1 MPVRP
6 STRTIPAPVVTIV
19 AATDLGSVE
28 VAKRGNRYLLT
39 DRWGDIRVDG
49 RGLGLYDLDTRILST
64 AILRLNGSALTLLR
78 GPYSDDGVDTIQLTN
93 PEIRRDPNDKRAAA
107 SSLARRDLSVTRTRR
122 IEGDLH
128 ERVTIVN
135 YSATVEDLELEFGLG
150 VDMADIFEVRGY
162 ARATRGTLHPI
173 ELHDDRVVFGYDGVD
188 GIVRRTTV
196 VIPGARFEPV
206 TDHDGWSGA
215 SVLAI
220 WTARLETGARTTF
233 SWTITSEAVPDE
245 AARAATLPMNG
256 SRAASA
262 GRPPADAGRPFD
274 APRIESDHELLDRTL
289 VRSLADLATLR
300 NDGPGEGEHY
310 LAAGIPWFA
319 TLFGRDSI
327 IAALETVAFMPSIA
341 VATLEVLARLQAT
354 TDDPWHDAEP
364 GKILH
369 EMRSGEMARAH
380 ETPHDAYYGSVDSTP
395 LWLILLGETF
405 AWTGDD
411 ALLER
416 LWPNALAALAWID
429 DSGDLDGDGFVE
441 YQRRSK
447 LGLLNQ
453 GWKDSGDSIRHL
465 DGRPAEGPIA
475 LAEVQGYVYAARR
488 AMARLARHR
497 GETEFAARQDAAA
510 EELQARFDAAFWLPE
525 AHFYAMALDGEK
537 RQVASIASN
546 AGQALWS
553 GIVPDGRDAEV
564 AERLLAPD
572 MFSGWGIR
580 TFAAGQA
587 GYNPVGYHTGSIWPH
602 DNALI
607 AAGLKASG
615 AAEAANL
622 VAGRLVESAQWFPDL
637 RLPELFCGFAR
648 EDVGAPVAYPVACT
662 PQAWSAAAP
671 FFLLHTMLGLRA
683 DATAHRLELMR
694 PTLPGWLGKLTITGL
709 PVGEDSVDLLVH
721 RWRGGTSAEVLGRR
735 GAIEVVIHV

>member
-1 MPVRP
+1 MAVSP

-107 SSLARRDLSVTRTRR
+107 SSLARRELSVTRARR
-122 IEGDLH
+122 IEGDVH

-135 YSATVEDLELEFGLG
+135 YSATPEDLVLELGLG

-162 ARATRGTLHPI
+162 PRTARGTLRPI
-173 ELHDDRVVFGYDGVD
+173 ELHDDRIVFGYDGAD
-188 GIVRRTTV
+188 GVVRRTTV
-196 VIPGARFEPV
+196 TIRGARFEAV
-206 TDHDGWSGA
+206 TDPDGWSGA
-215 SVLAI
+215 SVLAK
-220 WTARLETGARTTF
+220 WSTRLDPGARTSF
-233 SWTITSEAVPDE
+233 SWTIASETGDGDADSAP
-245 AARAATLPMNG
+245 
-256 SRAASA
+256 ASA
-262 GRPPADAGRPFD
+262 TEDSRVARPSGPRTEPARPFD
-274 APRIESDHELLDRTL
+274 APRIQSDHELLDRTL
-289 VRSLADLATLR
+289 VRSLADLAALR

-341 VATLEVLARLQAT
+341 IATLEVLARLQAT

-369 EMRSGEMARAH
+369 EMRSGEMARAR

-405 AWTGDD
+405 AWTGDE

-441 YQRRSK
+441 YERRSK

-465 DGRPAEGPIA
+465 DGRPADGPIA

-497 GETEFAARQDAAA
+497 GEGELAARLDAAA
-510 EELQARFDAAFWLPE
+510 DTLQARFDAAFWLPD
-525 AHFYAMALDGEK
+525 AHFYAIALDGEK
-537 RQVASIASN
+537 HQVGSIASN
-546 AGQALWS
+546 AGQALWT
-553 GIVPDGRDAEV
+553 GIIPTGRDAEV

-615 AAEAANL
+615 AADAANL

-648 EDVGAPVAYPVACT
+648 EDVGAPVAYPVACS

-683 DATAHRLELMR
+683 DASAHRLELLR

-709 PVGEDSVDLLVH
+709 PVGGDSVDLLIH
-721 RWRGGTSAEVLGRR
+721 RWRGGTSAEVLGRQ
-735 GAIEVVIHV
+735 GTIEVIIHV